1 MSFSEFPKLMC
12 EVQTTTVGCCI
23 QQMDVFVTQN
33 VMAKQNPFCILL
45 SFAYGAICPSSPNF
59 ILFLE
64 AFPNILHLCF
74 ITYIIKILYIFLHV
88 LITVSYYGLD
98 QRGANKCCFFYFSF
112 FSSMIAICMWRQ
124 SLFPCR

>member
-1 MSFSEFPKLMC
+1 
-12 EVQTTTVGCCI
+12 
-23 QQMDVFVTQN
+23 MDVFVTQN
-33 VMAKQNPFCILL
+33 MMAEQNPFCILL

-64 AFPNILHLCF
+64 ALSNILHLCF

-88 LITVSYYGLD
+88 LITVSLDNYRLD
-98 QRGANKCCFFYFSF
+98 QRGANKCCLFYFSF
-112 FSSMIAICMWRQ
+112 FSIMIAICMWRQ